1 MATTFAAFGAR
12 PMMAGQMLGM
22 FGAPAYVAAPS
33 ITDVTLLERTCRTA
47 MFGVSRIVSIH
58 LGLGVV
64 LLLVAFI
71 LLLGGRK
78 GMSHTMVNFVT
89 ALLSVAALVIFMD
102 MFSGKG
108 FFQPFSMTRESTQ
121 FFGLLFVALV
131 LTWVFHNLFEDQD
144 WATYLSM
151 GLLAVAAGCT
161 WYLRYT
167 QARVSE
173 QYINAKAALPGYMRP
188 YRTFIQQLD
197 AQIDNA
203 IFSGKGQEAAVS
215 AATEQYQQAK
225 AALGVVMGRFA
236 TPENADRA
244 VRSYL
249 ASASSLLAAL
259 GAPEQPNPDASA
271 PALAQLAS
279 RNLNELLRM

>member
-1 MATTFAAFGAR
+1 
-12 PMMAGQMLGM
+12 MMAGQPLGM

-47 MFGVSRIVSIH
+47 MFGVSRIVSVH
-58 LGLGVV
+58 LALGVV
-64 LLLVAFI
+64 LLVVAFI

-78 GMSHTMVNFVT
+78 SMSHTMVNFVT

-102 MFSGKG
+102 MVSGRG
-108 FFQPFSMTRESTQ
+108 FFKPFSMARESTQ
-121 FFGLLFVALV
+121 SFIVLIIALV
-131 LTWVFHNLFEDQD
+131 MTWVFHNLFDDQD
-144 WATYLSM
+144 WAAYLSI
-151 GLLAVAAGCT
+151 GLLVIAAGCT
-161 WYLRYT
+161 MYLRYT

-203 IFSGKGQEAAVS
+203 IFSGRGGEQRLNQAG
-215 AATEQYQQAK
+215 EQYRRAK
-225 AALGVVMGRFA
+225 LALGVVMGRFA
-236 TPENADRA
+236 TPDAADVA
-244 VRSYL
+244 VRQYL
-249 ASASSLLAAL
+249 ANASSLLAAL
-259 GAPEQPNPDASA
+259 GAPEQPNPEATA